1 MGSINVVSRRGNRVM
16 PHFQSAQLASAR
28 PALPIER
35 EQPAPEGRRTFAI
48 GEIARDFGVTLR
60 ALRFYE
66 AKGML
71 KPRRRGTTRF
81 YTLGDRERLA
91 TILKG
96 KELGFSL
103 RDIREMLAEGAN
115 PAGDAP
121 LPLSDLKVSDQI
133 ATLETQKAAIE
144 HALARLRTYTARM
157 GETERAERAP
167 AARRA

>member
-1 MGSINVVSRRGNRVM
+1 MARFQAVQLSTSSRG
-16 PHFQSAQLASAR
+16 HFDL
-28 PALPIER
+28 ER
-35 EQPAPEGRRTFAI
+35 SVPEGRRTFAI

-81 YTLGDRERLA
+81 YTLSDRDRLA

-103 RDIREMLAEGAN
+103 RDIREMLAASTA
-115 PAGDAP
+115 PAQDVP
-121 LPLSDLKVSDQI
+121 LPLSNHKVSDQI
-133 ATLETQKAAIE
+133 AALEAQKAAIE
-144 HALARLRTYTARM
+144 HALAGLRSYATTRNEADRTACSA
-157 GETERAERAP
+157 GEHRT
-167 AARRA
+167 